1 MTSIYDRLSRC
12 AELIQGAVAEM
23 PDPFTSQDVV
33 QWFERNYPG
42 FSPKTVRHNL
52 NLRCAAANHPAG
64 AHWRDE
70 ERTVW
75 RTGHG
80 QFTRRRSGE
89 AS

>member
-1 MTSIYDRLSRC
+1 MTSIYPQPVR
-12 AELIQGAVAEM
+12 ELIQGAVAEM

-52 NLRCAAANHPAG
+52 RCAAANHPAG